1 MPIKTPPAIYN
12 SVVPNFAKFIG
23 SVSPIGIPDPY
34 KMSNIPTPT
43 RII

>member
-1 MPIKTPPAIYN
+1 MANRTPPAIYN
-12 SVVPNFAKFIG
+12 SVVPKFAKFIG
-23 SVSPIGIPDPY
+23 SVSPIGIPEPY